1 MQVDQFQILAPFLVG
16 MCSWLCMAILIRTR
30 GLPVDLPNERSLH
43 SIPVPR
49 SGGLGIMIPAIAVGW
64 LVAPALHGIILCS
77 ALLALLSFADDRH
90 SLAPAL
96 RLAVHVAVAGI
107 ACFLMPFN
115 WHLIAPLL
123 AIPAIVWMTNL
134 YNFMDGSDGLSGGM
148 AVIGFGTYAVI
159 AGAANHTEL
168 FIFSASLSLSALGF
182 LFYNFHPARI
192 FMGDVGSIPLGFLS
206 AALGLFG
213 WHEGVWSLAI
223 PILIFSPFI
232 ADASITLARRI
243 LAGEKFWLPHRNHY
257 YQRMIQM
264 GWGHFRTAISAYVI
278 MLTAAVSAVILPSYP
293 LTGQLIGIAIWMV
306 IYLILG
312 RMIDRRWQL
321 HTKEQQ

>member
-1 MQVDQFQILAPFLVG
+1 
-16 MCSWLCMAILIRTR
+16 MAILIRAP
-30 GLPVDLPNERSLH
+30 GLAVDLPNERSLH
-43 SIPVPR
+43 STPVPR
-49 SGGLGIMIPAIAVGW
+49 SGGVGILLPAVTVGW
-64 LVAPALHGIILCS
+64 FAAPAMHWIMFCA
-77 ALLALLSFADDRH
+77 ALLALISFADDRH
-90 SLAPAL
+90 SLPPAL
-96 RLAVHVAVAGI
+96 RLAAHIVIAGM
-107 ACFLMPFN
+107 ACLLGPFN
-115 WHLIAPLL
+115 WHVIVLAL
-123 AIPAIVWMTNL
+123 AIPATVWMTNL

-257 YQRMIQM
+257 YQRMIRM

-278 MLTAAVSAVILPSYP
+278 MLTAAVSAVTLPSYS